1 MGIVTNAPS
10 ALAARWAE
18 IKSKLFPRLAVLLAV
33 TASLAAVGA
42 GYVGG
47 AAGTG
52 WDTFGAPGNGVNQFA
67 GPVGIFVNSARQI
80 FVTDGRN
87 SRVVRVNDMAG
98 SGWTT
103 FGTRGTGINQFTF
116 PFGMFVSPTGQIFVA
131 DIYRIVRFNDMGGSG
146 WTTFGTRG
154 HGVNQFIG
162 STGIFVSPAGKIFGA
177 DTGNHR
183 VVRIND
189 MAGSGWTTFGTSGSE
204 VNQFSHP
211 LGVFVNATGQ
221 IFVADSGNHRVVR
234 INDMTG
240 TGWTTFDTRTI
251 RGTEHRYWSPTGI
264 FVSPMG
270 QIFMTDLG
278 NQRIVRI
285 SDMAGTGRA
294 IFNTV
299 GECTFTWS
307 PGIFVNAR
315 GEIFVADYAGSRIMH
330 ATVPP
335 AAPELKLGDSHPSNC
350 IPPPATTGP
359 QRPTSESV
367 INPLFAQ
374 DEAKG
379 VYRGLL
385 GDFVVDPRQWAARP
399 PCPQPYRPAKNYKSS
414 ELYSP
419 VFGDLDGLWEC
430 ANGKMLLIES
440 SIREPDGY
448 VILIGKFYFVRPAK
462 VPFEASLDRLI
473 LLTVAGKPAI
483 AHLQPPGFPGL
494 TLLVIERFPSGDQ
507 PGIMGAVEDT
517 DQSLEDAAALAA
529 QVVGR

>member
-1 MGIVTNAPS
+1 MGIVTDAPS
-10 ALAARWAE
+10 AVAVRWTE
-18 IKSKLFPRLAVLLAV
+18 IKSKLFPRLAVLVAV
-33 TASLAAVGA
+33 AASLATAGA

-52 WDTFGAPGNGVNQFA
+52 WDTFGTPGNGVNQFA
-67 GPVGIFVNSARQI
+67 GPTGIFLDSTGKIYVVDA
-80 FVTDGRN
+80 RN
-87 SRVVRVNDMAG
+87 SRLVRVNDMTG
-98 SGWTT
+98 TGWMT
-103 FGTRGTGINQFTF
+103 FGTHGSGANQFTF
-116 PFGMFVSPTGQIFVA
+116 PYGIFVSPTGQIFVA
-131 DIYRIVRFNDMGGSG
+131 DIYRIVRFNDM
-146 WTTFGTRG
+146 
-154 HGVNQFIG
+154 
-162 STGIFVSPAGKIFGA
+162 
-177 DTGNHR
+177 
-183 VVRIND
+183 
-189 MAGSGWTTFGTSGSE
+189 AGSGWTTF
-204 VNQFSHP
+204 
-211 LGVFVNATGQ
+211 
-221 IFVADSGNHRVVR
+221 
-234 INDMTG
+234 
-240 TGWTTFDTRTI
+240 DTRPI

-264 FVSPMG
+264 FVSPAG

-315 GEIFVADYAGSRIMH
+315 GEILVADYAGSRIMH

-335 AAPELKLGDSHPSNC
+335 AAPEPKLGDSRPSNC

-419 VFGDLDGLWEC
+419 VFGDLDGLWAC

-448 VILIGKFYFVRPAK
+448 VILIGKFSFVGPAK
-462 VPFEASLDRLI
+462 VPFEAPLDRLI

-507 PGIMGAVEDT
+507 PGIMVAVENT

-529 QVVGR
+529 QIVGR

>member
-18 IKSKLFPRLAVLLAV
+18 IKSKLLPRLAVLLAV
-33 TASLAAVGA
+33 TASLAAAGA

-52 WDTFGAPGNGVNQFA
+52 WDTFGTPGNGVNQFA
-67 GPVGIFVNSARQI
+67 GPTGISLDSAGKI
-80 FVTDGRN
+80 YVVDARN
-87 SRVVRVNDMAG
+87 SRLVRVNEMTG
-98 SGWTT
+98 TGWMT
-103 FGTRGTGINQFTF
+103 FGTHGSGANQFTF
-116 PFGMFVSPTGQIFVA
+116 PYGIFVSPTGQIFVA
-131 DIYRIVRFNDMGGSG
+131 DIYRIVR
-146 WTTFGTRG
+146 
-154 HGVNQFIG
+154 
-162 STGIFVSPAGKIFGA
+162 
-177 DTGNHR
+177 
-183 VVRIND
+183 IND
-189 MAGSGWTTFGTSGSE
+189 MA
-204 VNQFSHP
+204 
-211 LGVFVNATGQ
+211 
-221 IFVADSGNHRVVR
+221 
-234 INDMTG
+234 G

-264 FVSPMG
+264 FVSPAG

-285 SDMAGTGRA
+285 NDMAGTGRA

-315 GEIFVADYAGSRIMH
+315 GEILVADYAGSRIVH

-379 VYRGLL
+379 VYRGPL
-385 GDFVVDPRQWAARP
+385 GGFVVDPRQWAARP

-448 VILIGKFYFVRPAK
+448 VILIGKFYFVGPAK

-483 AHLQPPGFPGL
+483 GHLSPPGFPGL

-507 PGIMGAVEDT
+507 PGIMVAVENT
-517 DQSLEDAAALAA
+517 DQSLEDASALAA
-529 QVVGR
+529 EIMRRPGQDSMGSARYLPGIPCSALRYL

>member
-146 WTTFGTRG
+146 WTTFD
-154 HGVNQFIG
+154 
-162 STGIFVSPAGKIFGA
+162 P
-177 DTGNHR
+177 
-183 VVRIND
+183 
-189 MAGSGWTTFGTSGSE
+189 
-204 VNQFSHP
+204 
-211 LGVFVNATGQ
+211 
-221 IFVADSGNHRVVR
+221 
-234 INDMTG
+234 
-240 TGWTTFDTRTI
+240 RTI

-330 ATVPP
+330 AATPP
-335 AAPELKLGDSHPSNC
+335 AAPEPMLGDRRPSNC

-359 QRPTSESV
+359 QRPISESET
-367 INPLFAQ
+367 NPIFAQ

-379 VYRGLL
+379 GYRGPL
-385 GDFVVDPRQWAARP
+385 GDFLVTPRQGTDRP
-399 PCPQPYRPAKNYKSS
+399 PCPQPYRPAKSYKSS
-414 ELYSP
+414 DLYSP

-448 VILIGKFYFVRPAK
+448 VILIGKYYFVGPAK
-462 VPFEASLDRLI
+462 VPFEASLDRLV

-483 AHLQPPGFPGL
+483 AHLSPPGFQGL
-494 TLLVIERFPSGDQ
+494 TLVVIERFPRGDQ
-507 PGIMGAVEDT
+507 PGIMVAVENT

-529 QVVGR
+529 QIIRRP